1 MPKGIRSTRFHLS
14 GLPGVLFNAEGD
26 TGGGG
31 GTDASTTGAPEAT
44 PPATGDEQ
52 LGDAG
57 KKALEAERNAR
68 KAAEAKT
75 RETAAQI
82 STLQAELDKLR
93 QAGETGDQKAQR
105 EAEKALQAAR
115 DEAAAEAR
123 AEVTRDRVKDKIEVA
138 ATGKFA
144 DITDALLHLERQVDE
159 FIKDGKPD
167 TDAIAKAVEKLLADK
182 PHLAAS
188 TKTPVPSPGRV
199 GIGTGSTSAS
209 DAVQPGLG
217 RLQHAYAQS
226 PHNK

>member
-14 GLPGVLFNAEGD
+14 SPPGVLFNAEGD

-31 GTDASTTGAPEAT
+31 GEGAPAEGA
-44 PPATGDEQ
+44 PATGDEQ
-52 LGDAG
+52 LGEAG
-57 KKALEAERNAR
+57 KKALQAEREAR
-68 KAAEAKT
+68 KAEAAKT
-75 RETAAQI
+75 KAETERAN
-82 STLQAELDKLR
+82 TLQAELDRLK

-105 EAEKALQAAR
+105 EAEKAIQTAR
-115 DEAAAEAR
+115 EEAAAEAR
-123 AEVTRDRVKDKIEVA
+123 AEGARDRVKDKIEVA
-138 ATGKFA
+138 AAGKFT
-144 DITDALLHLERQVDE
+144 DPGDALLNLEKQVDD

-167 TDAIAKAVEKLLADK
+167 TDAIAKAVEKLLTDK